1 MSMSGREEL
10 LELVRSTE
18 SMKQI
23 LGELEQEPVKLLC
36 SICQD
41 FRRNGKAVPDHRLAL
56 FNYFAEASLR
66 SLVSAGV
73 VKMMPGFNSIHEYEP
88 TGRGS
93 EIYDRLIAE
102 GVCKA

>member
-1 MSMSGREEL
+1 MSGREEL
-10 LELVRSTE
+10 LALVRSTE

-23 LGELEQEPVKLLC
+23 LGELEQEPQKLLC
-36 SICQD
+36 AVCQD

-66 SLVSAGV
+66 SMVSAGII
-73 VKMMPGFNSIHEYEP
+73 KMMPGGLNSIHEYEP
-88 TGRGS
+88 TSKGS
-93 EIYDRLIAE
+93 EIYDKLIAE